1 VLGSLLSRKLIT
13 TAGRKQVIGRP
24 ILYKTTKEF
33 LLRFGLKDLNELPSI
48 EEFEKM
54 AGELADAELEPAH
67 EGGLTTSEAERS
79 LNEEE
84 DDVESGEAGEPL
96 AEEQTVE
103 QPAME
108 EQKADEA

>member
-1 VLGSLLSRKLIT
+1 
-13 TAGRKQVIGRP
+13 
-24 ILYKTTKEF
+24 
-33 LLRFGLKDLNELPSI
+33 LKDLNELPSI

-54 AGELADAELEPAH
+54 AGELADAELEPVH

-84 DDVESGEAGEPL
+84 EDVESGEVGEPV
-96 AEEQTVE
+96 AEEQAGE

-108 EQKADEA
+108 EQKAGEA